1 MNDYFGFVARRPANP
16 HPLRQVRKAMG
27 LNQAEFANAI
37 GTSGALIHAIEHRRR
52 SISADLATRVL
63 GFAGVYPPSL
73 ENSSPYALDLSGNVY
88 SADSFRRWTTRRGV
102 LDHEQKT
109 VIADWLQRV
118 RQLLNA
124 AALENRL
131 NGALFLLEE
140 QLELIASTV
149 SLEQRLQ
156 TLRDTDLAVT
166 KTFKVRELRRNRAL
180 AKALGFK
187 DSAKL
192 LDETEVRMRLT
203 PQLRQKGP
211 SPSIRAA
218 ILANS
223 KKIKVIE
230 KPAHKDSKAELVDV
244 PYRHIGSGPAEVE
257 LNAEEILSPA
267 LALRFSE
274 RPHSAARRK
283 QPKRR
288 ARTSKKH

>member
-1 MNDYFGFVARRPANP
+1 M
-16 HPLRQVRKAMG
+16 
-27 LNQAEFANAI
+27 NQAGFANAI

-88 SADSFRRWTTRRGV
+88 SADSFRRWTTRTGT
-102 LDHEQKT
+102 LDREKKGL
-109 VIADWLQRV
+109 IADWLQRV
-118 RQLLNA
+118 RQLLDA

-131 NGALFLLEE
+131 SGALFLLEE
-140 QLELIASTV
+140 QLDLIAITL

-156 TLRDTDLAVT
+156 ALRDTDLAVT
-166 KTFKVRELRRNRAL
+166 KTFSVRELRRNRAL

-192 LDETEVRMRLT
+192 LDETEVRMRLA
-203 PQLRQKGP
+203 PQVRQQEP

-223 KKIKVIE
+223 KKIKATA
-230 KPAHKDSKAELVDV
+230 KPAHKDSKAEPVDV
-244 PYRHIGSGPAEVE
+244 PYRHIGDCPAELEV
-257 LNAEEILSPA
+257 NAEEIIAPTWAS
-267 LALRFSE
+267 RFSE
-274 RPHSAARRK
+274 RPQTAARPARRK
-283 QPKRR
+283 RS